1 MISSGNIASLQILS
15 SDLLDDTLTAIRL
28 HREQSSPPN
37 KEYFFTAEYL
47 LQEAMEYVTGAW
59 EMIKSGK
66 ANASIA
72 LSRWILE
79 ASLNL
84 LWTVADS
91 DKIEERHRALI
102 GEALRNYACLNEGYA
117 KLWPDKSQ
125 LFEGNATKARKI
137 RCKRGVVKLE
147 NLEKR
152 LDEVKKSFHEDNG
165 QKLYPLYRI
174 CCAAAHPNFNVGERY
189 NIENKSTIDQRDI
202 WKQSTARWMAATSTF
217 YLVMSTYCLTE
228 RGDSK
233 QLKDWWENKVR
244 PLLNDD

>member
-15 SDLLDDTLTAIRL
+15 TDLLDDTLTAIRL
-28 HREQSSPPN
+28 HPEQSSPPN
-37 KEYFFTAEYL
+37 KEYFLTAEYL
-47 LQEAMEYVTGAW
+47 LQEAMEYIAGAW
-59 EMIKSGK
+59 EMVKSGK
-66 ANASIA
+66 SNASIS
-72 LSRWILE
+72 LSRWSLE

-102 GEALRNYACLNEGYA
+102 GEALRNDACLSEGYA
-117 KLWPDKSQ
+117 KLWPDKSPQ
-125 LFEGNATKARKI
+125 FESKAKEAREIRK
-137 RCKRGVVKLE
+137 KLGVVKPE

-152 LDEVKKSFHEDNG
+152 LDEIKQPNKDNWP
-165 QKLYPLYRI
+165 KLYPLYRI
-174 CCAAAHPNFNVGERY
+174 CCAAAHPGLKVWERFSIAS
-189 NIENKSTIDQRDI
+189 NSIVSKDPID
-202 WKQSTARWMAATSTF
+202 KQSIACWMAAASTF

-228 RGDSK
+228 LGDSK

>member
-37 KEYFFTAEYL
+37 KEYFLTAEYL

-72 LSRWILE
+72 LSRWVLE

-84 LWTVADS
+84 LWTVAER
-91 DKIEERHRALI
+91 DKIEERHKVLI
-102 GEALRNYACLNEGYA
+102 GEALRNDACLLEGLA
-117 KLWPDKSQ
+117 KLWPDKSHQ
-125 LFEGNATKARKI
+125 FESKANEARKI
-137 RCKRGVVKLE
+137 RESLSVEKPEGLDQRLE
-147 NLEKR
+147 EIRQSDKANWPE
-152 LDEVKKSFHEDNG
+152 
-165 QKLYPLYRI
+165 LYPLYRI
-174 CCAAAHPNFNVGERY
+174 CCAAAHPSLKVWERFG
-189 NIENKSTIDQRDI
+189 IADKSTVSKDPID
-202 WKQSTARWMAATSTF
+202 KQSTACWMAATSTF

-228 RGDSK
+228 LGDSK